1 MKSRANPEKKI
12 LINVI
17 FLFLKEQTWCVAGS
31 TPNHRH
37 SADSSTRSGLNGVQA
52 EHSLVCGLVGSV

>member
-31 TPNHRH
+31 TPNHRTEPTP
-37 SADSSTRSGLNGVQA
+37 ARGPGYTVYRLNRA
-52 EHSLVCGLVGSV
+52 WSVA